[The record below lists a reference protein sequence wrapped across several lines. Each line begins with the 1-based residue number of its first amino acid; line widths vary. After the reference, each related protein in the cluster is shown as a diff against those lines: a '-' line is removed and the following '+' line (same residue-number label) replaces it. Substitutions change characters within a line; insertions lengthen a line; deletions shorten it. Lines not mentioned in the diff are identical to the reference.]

1 MDDFESVYLQDEF
14 NSGARRL
21 CALDRLKIGEIFQ
34 VRQNQF
40 VFSCIHCTQEFQ
52 QFARFSD
59 HVQSHYH
66 SALQWLAPQ
75 LNDAHTHANDVS
87 PEMVPAPGMHME
99 NVEWLLGDSSSDSAC
114 EEDSQQEGDENIQMP
129 GNIECKVSIRE
140 GDDTESM
147 LDTSIEHD
155 EPVSLETRF
164 KLKHPLIRVK
174 DTADSKKLL
183 PYFSKKFSF
192 IRTEDQRFK
201 CPLCDYYAI
210 SKANIREH
218 IFTHAEMKMFACKL
232 CNKDFSRPR
241 NIIIHVEQKHSDVAV
256 LTPERSPKKMKIEKI
271 SSTGH
276 IGHSNN
282 ILISP
287 KMKLN
292 TKMMYSI
299 GVDGDKSRSQCFI
312 CMKTFSRPNG
322 IVKHMKT
329 HTQEKNHQCFTCGSQ
344 FSRSD
349 HLSRHM
355 LIRKLWPLSNI
366 ILI

>member
-14 NSGARRL
+14 NNSGARRL

-75 LNDAHTHANDVS
+75 INDMQTNANDAATGMA
-87 PEMVPAPGMHME
+87 PAPGMDME
-99 NVEWLLGDSSSDSAC
+99 NVEYLLCESSNDSTC
-114 EEDSQQEGDENIQMP
+114 EEEEEQNRHEPNDNIQMP
-129 GNIECKVSIRE
+129 ENIECKVSIRE
-140 GDDTESM
+140 GDDGESM
-147 LDTSIEHD
+147 LDTSNEND

-174 DTADSKKLL
+174 DTDDARKLL
-183 PYFSKKFSF
+183 PYFSKKFTF
-192 IRTEDQRFK
+192 ARTEEQHFK
-201 CPLCDYYAI
+201 CPLCDYFAI

-232 CNKDFSRPR
+232 CNKEFSRPR
-241 NIIIHVEQKHSDVAV
+241 NIIVHVEQKHSDVAV
-256 LTPERSPKKMKIEKI
+256 LTPERSPKKIKIEKTN
-271 SSTGH
+271 STVGH
-276 IGHSNN
+276 LGHSNN
-282 ILISP
+282 ILLSP
-287 KMKLN
+287 KLKMN

-312 CMKTFSRPNG
+312 CLKTFSRPNG

-329 HTQEKNHQCFTCGSQ
+329 HTQEKNYQCFTCGSQ

-355 LIRKLWPLSNI
+355 LIQ
-366 ILI
+366 

>member
-1 MDDFESVYLQDEF
+1 MDDFESVYLEDEY

-66 SALQWLAPQ
+66 QALQWLAPQ
-75 LNDAHTHANDVS
+75 INESHAHTNNVQ
-87 PEMVPAPGMHME
+87 PEMAPAPGMHME
-99 NVEWLLGDSSSDSAC
+99 NVEWLFSDSSNESTC
-114 EEDSQQEGDENIQMP
+114 EEENRQEANENIQMP
-129 GNIECKVSIRE
+129 ENIECKVSIRE
-140 GDDTESM
+140 EGDTTESM
-147 LDTSIEHD
+147 HETSMEND
-155 EPVSLETRF
+155 EPISLETRF

-174 DTADSKKLL
+174 DSADSRKLL
-183 PYFSKKFSF
+183 PYFSKRFAF
-192 IRTEDQRFK
+192 TRTQDQHFK
-201 CPLCDYYAI
+201 CPLCDYNAI

-232 CNKDFSRPR
+232 CNKEFSRPR
-241 NIIIHVEQKHSDVAV
+241 NIIIHVEQKHHDVSV
-256 LTPERSPKKMKIEKI
+256 LTPDRSPKKLKVGKIA
-271 SSTGH
+271 T
-276 IGHSNN
+276 NN

-287 KMKLN
+287 KMKMN
-292 TKMMYSI
+292 TKTMYSI

-329 HTQEKNHQCFTCGSQ
+329 HTQEKNHTCFTCGAQ

-349 HLSRHM
+349 HLSRHF
-355 LIRKLWPLSNI
+355 LIQSV
-366 ILI
+366 LI